1 MAAESVAES
10 IDSSVGQDQSNW
22 GYQVTYP
29 LLILPLVLRSEGFN
43 CAAFLSLSLVTF
55 RLSYAVLHSVCIIIT
70 TRQTAGLPLFQAE
83 VWFTIAEVFL
93 GEEMI
98 PDAQKCV
105 DEIKMLFPL
114 SHLVSYM
121 QGLIKEKEGTHH
133 ELNHE

>member
-1 MAAESVAES
+1 MC
-10 IDSSVGQDQSNW
+10 
-22 GYQVTYP
+22 
-29 LLILPLVLRSEGFN
+29 LF
-43 CAAFLSLSLVTF
+43 
-55 RLSYAVLHSVCIIIT
+55 IT
-70 TRQTAGLPLFQAE
+70 TRQTADLPLFQAE

-105 DEIKMLFPL
+105 DEIKILFPL

-133 ELNHE
+133 DHELDHELDHARYIMFFHKNITELVIILQ